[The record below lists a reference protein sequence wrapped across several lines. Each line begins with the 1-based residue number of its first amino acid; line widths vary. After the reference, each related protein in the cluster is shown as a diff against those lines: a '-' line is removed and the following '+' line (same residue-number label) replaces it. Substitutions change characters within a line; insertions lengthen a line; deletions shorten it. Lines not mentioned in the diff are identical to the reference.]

1 MKGRTKMVHGQLVH
15 ISENTFRI
23 ESDFN
28 LRLIKWLV
36 AEHSMTIKQIA
47 EEAGISVATL
57 KRVTEEGYR
66 SCACN
71 DAIRTLV
78 ETILNGEREPIDFQD
93 AVNRRRNRVLS

>member
-28 LRLIKWLV
+28 LRLIKWLRD
-36 AEHSMTIKQIA
+36 EHNMEMKQIA
-47 EEAGISVATL
+47 EEACISLRLL

-78 ETILNGEREPIDFQD
+78 ENILSGERTPINFQE
-93 AVNRRRNRVLS
+93 AVNRRRDRILS